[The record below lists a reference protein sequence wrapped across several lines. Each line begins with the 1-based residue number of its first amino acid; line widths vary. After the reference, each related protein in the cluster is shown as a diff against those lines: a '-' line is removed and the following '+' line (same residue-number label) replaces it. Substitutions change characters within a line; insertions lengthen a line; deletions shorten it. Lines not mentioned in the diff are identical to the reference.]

1 MTAPQVHKWAR
12 RDPGTP
18 APVGNAAITAAF
30 LRLFAVQ
37 GSWNYETM
45 LGNGIAFSMKPL
57 LKDLPEDRYHTAM
70 ARQARYFNAHP
81 YLAGVA
87 VGSLARA
94 ELDGENPA
102 RIERF
107 RTALCGPLGSVGDQ
121 LVWAGWLPLCSLI
134 ALTAFALGAGPL
146 AVVCIFLGVYNVGH
160 VALRAWGLRV
170 GLRSGMR
177 VAPALA
183 NPVFQ
188 GVAGC
193 SGTNFSGAG
202 RTDSSARIA
211 AHHWTRT
218 RSRRWRSSRRGDRCG
233 HSCSFWRACN
243 GLARRARSAGDFCP
257 LLGGTLMAE
266 RTVTIVNKN
275 GVHARPAAEIVKTAG
290 KFTSNVTIVR
300 DDLEV
305 NGKSIMGVMMLAAE
319 CGSEIILRATGP
331 DADAAID
338 ALAQLVATKFG
349 ER

>member
-1 MTAPQVHKWAR
+1 MTAPQLHKWAR

-18 APVGNAAITAAF
+18 APVGKAAIVAAF
-30 LRLFAVQ
+30 IRLFAVQ

-45 LGNGIAFSMKPL
+45 IGNGIAFSMKPL
-57 LKDLPEDRYHTAM
+57 LEDLPEDRYHAAM

-134 ALTAFALGAGPL
+134 ALAAFALKAGPL
-146 AVVCIFLGVYNVGH
+146 AVVCIFLGVYNAGH

-183 NPVFQ
+183 NPVFREWPAALARISAVLAGLILPLALQ
-188 GVAGC
+188 RIIGPGRVLAGGVAVVAVI
-193 SGTNFSGAG
+193 GAV
-202 RTDSSARIA
+202 I
-211 AHHWTRT
+211 
-218 RSRRWRSSRRGDRCG
+218 
-233 HSCSFWRACN
+233 
-243 GLARRARSAGDFCP
+243 LARFGA
-257 LLGGTLMAE
+257 
-266 RTVTIVNKN
+266 
-275 GVHARPAAEIVKTAG
+275 
-290 KFTSNVTIVR
+290 
-300 DDLEV
+300 
-305 NGKSIMGVMMLAAE
+305 
-319 CGSEIILRATGP
+319 RATGWR
-331 DADAAID
+331 AALGV
-338 ALAQLVATKFG
+338 LAIFVLYSVA
-349 ER
+349 R